1 PAHDGRGARDPGR
14 ARAAGVRTARRA
26 RGAAAR
32 RGDGTLPDAE
42 ARGAGERGRVALLPA
57 LDGQAPGRLPVEPG
71 ERPGGAAP
79 GGHGAPERGGHLEP
93 ARPGGVLARDDG
105 GRDRPV
111 HHGTRPGAGEGGGM
125 TARPIDLNCDMGES
139 YGRWTLGADAEIM
152 PFITSANIA
161 AGFHGGDPHV
171 MRTTVELALRHGV
184 AIGAHP
190 GLPDLMGFGR
200 RRMDVNPQEVRDY
213 MVYQTGALREV
224 VTLAGAALQHVKP
237 HGILYNMM
245 EADEELAEA
254 AGAASIAM
262 KLILMVA
269 ASGTF
274 EARCRKMGARV
285 AGEGFADRAYQVD
298 GRLVSR
304 KVAGSL
310 ITDPR
315 AAAAQAAAAAGCAA
329 APLPSMRPLSR
340 QGAQELAWDSRTCA
354 WAAEDASGYWADLS
368 PEENAIM
375 GAFTWGPVR
384 ARSLVAPVPVATP
397 EAV

>member
-1 PAHDGRGARDPGR
+1 
-14 ARAAGVRTARRA
+14 
-26 RGAAAR
+26 
-32 RGDGTLPDAE
+32 
-42 ARGAGERGRVALLPA
+42 
-57 LDGQAPGRLPVEPG
+57 
-71 ERPGGAAP
+71 
-79 GGHGAPERGGHLEP
+79 
-93 ARPGGVLARDDG
+93 
-105 GRDRPV
+105 
-111 HHGTRPGAGEGGGM
+111 M

-139 YGRWTLGADAEIM
+139 YGRWTLSADAEIM

-200 RRMDVNPQEVRDY
+200 RRMDVTPQEVRDY

-262 KLILMVA
+262 KLILMAA
-269 ASGTF
+269 ASGKF

-304 KVAGSL
+304 KVAGSV

-315 AAAAQAAAAAGCAA
+315 AAAAQAVRLAIEGRVRTLDGVDVDLSVQTICCHGDTPGAPSIVRAVREALEKAGCQV
-329 APLPSMRPLSR
+329 RPLR
-340 QGAQELAWDSRTCA
+340 EW
-354 WAAEDASGYWADLS
+354 
-368 PEENAIM
+368 I
-375 GAFTWGPVR
+375 
-384 ARSLVAPVPVATP
+384 ARS
-397 EAV
+397 